1 MSTLGVST
9 LSKCRFSSHFV
20 RTIRSLASKR
30 PLERKEGIGGA
41 ERSEKNQP
49 MTIVHN
55 FASFIFS
62 FFLIEIL
69 HPSRQFLLTNLG
81 CRLFLS
87 QLVTRVAAL
96 GLETSTISAWR
107 LLFGGPAVRAVRHHL
122 LRILTAA
129 WALQRLKNVEKFGL
143 AKPLNPC

>member
-1 MSTLGVST
+1 MFDLYPVM
-9 LSKCRFSSHFV
+9 
-20 RTIRSLASKR
+20 A
-30 PLERKEGIGGA
+30 P
-41 ERSEKNQP
+41 KNQA

-107 LLFGGPAVRAVRHHL
+107 LLFRGPAVRAVRHHL
-122 LRILTAA
+122 LRILKAA

-143 AKPLNPC
+143 AKTLNPC